1 MNGPKVGDECVE
13 NHKNERKVRT
23 VLEDGVEDVQES
35 PQDEINEVNDEEED
49 NTESLNN
56 SDEDD
61 NDEGIEKKVKE
72 LELDDIKEEEEEQ
85 EVLSE
90 KGKDGFYAKKQPYYT
105 QLEKCSNDSPY
116 YFINNPNLLKCGM
129 GRGAPTYL

>member
-23 VLEDGVEDVQES
+23 VLEDGAVEDVQEP

-61 NDEGIEKKVKE
+61 NDESIENKVKE
-72 LELDDIKEEEEEQ
+72 LELEDIKEEQ
-85 EVLSE
+85 EVFSD
-90 KGKDGFYAKKQPYYT
+90 KGKDGFYAKKKPYYT
-105 QLEKCSNDSPY
+105 QLEKCLKDSLN
-116 YFINNPNLLKCGM
+116 YFTNNPNSLKCGM
-129 GRGAPTYL
+129 VRGAPTTF